1 MYFWLA
7 LTLYIRGFR
16 NQLQSVILQNV
27 VIHLVFKV
35 PSPVCLLVCL
45 LETRSLV
52 CQVGLE
58 LFLQLRITFSFQ
70 SSCLCFPSV
79 GVTGM
84 CHCTQSIHPEL
95 QSQPSRPLKRIYRT
109 ENKWKLGSISFL
121 LQLNTSADSN
131 FSILLTKMFDQIN
144 LK

>member
-35 PSPVCLLVCL
+35 PSPVCL
-45 LETRSLV
+45 LV

-95 QSQPSRPLKRIYRT
+95 QSQPSRPLKHIYRT